1 MATTTVTIRCSTVT
15 EVNLKYT
22 LGKCRLS
29 ILLVYVKS
37 SFRYYSIAGYDIH
50 ICLVQK
56 A

>member
-1 MATTTVTIRCSTVT
+1 MATTTIRCSTVT

-22 LGKCRLS
+22 LGKCS

-37 SFRYYSIAGYDIH
+37 SFRYYSIASYDIH

>member
-1 MATTTVTIRCSTVT
+1 MATTTIRCSTVT

-22 LGKCRLS
+22 LGKCS
-29 ILLVYVKS
+29 ILLYVKS

>member
-1 MATTTVTIRCSTVT
+1 MATTTIRCSTVT
-15 EVNLKYT
+15 EVNLKLYT
-22 LGKCRLS
+22 LGKCS